1 MTDVAKV
8 FMSGR
13 SQAVRLPKAY
23 RVDASEMTIERV
35 GDAIILRP
43 IRRDA
48 LEQFLARRDAY
59 LAENTAKSPEDLF
72 PDRDQP
78 AWDDRAI
85 TDLLE

>member
-23 RVDASEMTIERV
+23 RVDTSEMIIERV

-43 IRRDA
+43 VRGDA
-48 LEQFLARRDAY
+48 LERFLARRDAY

-72 PDRDQP
+72 PEHD
-78 AWDDRAI
+78 
-85 TDLLE
+85 